1 MHAAAGQLLYA
12 SEKLRAERGLDRK
25 GKEALGNGRLLVG
38 CAEISAAFWDT
49 PWGRAMRDELDN
61 KPFRPC
67 VHIYGFRYIGLL
79 VQPLKV
85 IEGVL
90 CLAVRW
96 DVSCAGF
103 RLQVPCTP

>member
-1 MHAAAGQLLYA
+1 MRPAGQLNKHLIFTYFPHMNAACPKQPTAILFACAAAGQLLYA

-38 CAEISAAFWDT
+38 CAEISATFWDT

-67 VHIYGFRYIGLL
+67 AYIY
-79 VQPLKV
+79 
-85 IEGVL
+85 E
-90 CLAVRW
+90 
-96 DVSCAGF
+96 
-103 RLQVPCTP
+103 